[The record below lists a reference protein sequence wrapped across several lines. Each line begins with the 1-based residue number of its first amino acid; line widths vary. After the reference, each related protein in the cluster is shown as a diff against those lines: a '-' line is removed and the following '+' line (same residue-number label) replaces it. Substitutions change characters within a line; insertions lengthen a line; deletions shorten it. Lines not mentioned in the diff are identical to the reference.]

1 MAHMVEAAKSG
12 RARCRTCGEGILKGD
27 LRFGEEV
34 QNAFSESGG
43 TTFHWH
49 HLRCAAKKKPWQLRE
64 ALRSFPEE
72 VPDREEIQRLI
83 DENEAKQKPSTFPY
97 AERAPTGRSHCG
109 ECHQTIEK
117 GDLRIATPREQDGPG
132 PMMMP
137 PTPRYHHVLH
147 ARAALPGDPEKI
159 AAQIRQNSR
168 GLSQA
173 DMDEILEALRSGPPP
188 EEAPARDQ
196 DLDQVPF

>member
-1 MAHMVEAAKSG
+1 MAHMVELAKSG
-12 RARCRTCGEGILKGD
+12 RARCRACSEGIQKGEV
-27 LRFGEEV
+27 RFGEEV

-64 ALRSFPEE
+64 ALRAFTGE
-72 VPDREEIQRLI
+72 VPDREEVERII

-97 AERAPTGRSHCG
+97 AEHAPTGRSHCG
-109 ECHQTIEK
+109 ECHDTIEK
-117 GDLRIATPREQDGPG
+117 GALRIATPREQDGPA

-137 PTPRYHHVLH
+137 PTPRYYHVQC
-147 ARAALPGDPEKI
+147 ARAVLPGDPENV
-159 AAQIRQNSR
+159 AGQVRQNSR
-168 GLSQA
+168 GLSAA
-173 DMDEILEALRSGPPP
+173 DLDEILAALRAGTPRA
-188 EEAPARDQ
+188 EAPSRR